1 MKRMKAIRNKLQNLL
16 LACEI
21 AESNPFCGP
30 KQYCC
35 FTSYCDTIRAN
46 NYISLETKQTDKLK
60 QTKQKQ
66 FGQSLTQ
73 KDPFQ

>member
-30 KQYCC
+30 KRYCC
-35 FTSYCDTIRAN
+35 FTSYCGTIKAN
-46 NYISLETKQTDKLK
+46 NYISLETKQSDKLK
-60 QTKQKQ
+60 QSKY
-66 FGQSLTQ
+66 SL
-73 KDPFQ
+73 DNH